1 MCLGGPNHCRVGRAG
16 GQSYLA
22 VSFTLSCDHH
32 LCMWLRIVRPGHLL
46 MFILV
51 ASYSSSGGD
60 AESNGLLLFPCTH
73 AHTHTFKK
81 KKKKKKKILHLLL
94 EWLS

>member
-16 GQSYLA
+16 GQSFLA

-32 LCMWLRIVRPGHLL
+32 LCSWLRVVRPGHLL

-51 ASYSSSGGD
+51 AS
-60 AESNGLLLFPCTH
+60 CT
-73 AHTHTFKK
+73 
-81 KKKKKKKILHLLL
+81 LCL
-94 EWLS
+94 WLCIVAVTRCVPLVFL

>member
-1 MCLGGPNHCRVGRAG
+1 MCLGGPNHCRVGWAG
-16 GQSYLA
+16 GQSYLV
-22 VSFTLSCDHH
+22 VSFTLSCDRR
-32 LCMWLRIVRPGHLL
+32 LCMWLLVVRPCHLI

-73 AHTHTFKK
+73 AHTHFKK
-81 KKKKKKKILHLLL
+81 KKKKNCTCY
-94 EWLS
+94 